1 MRSLVAREMFQ
12 EERYLIPHIFCR
24 LIEVERSFA
33 SVIEDESD
41 LTIPLITRYW
51 THATGEGEIVQSSL
65 FLLMIVPRLMDPGS
79 PKTINLYDI
88 TADEIDTTV
97 TILRRILRN
106 EDTIAAFV
114 EAIPS
119 HLQRFRD
126 FEATIVLDILGKF
139 WSWARATRKDPL
151 CSIFLKS
158 IRTSVPLWRSLFEAS
173 LRPANKR
180 TTASFACTPHFHI
193 CTLAF
198 HLVQS
203 RDSSTEAMA
212 LTELWVST
220 GVFDAL
226 EVSIGEVLRHG
237 TEEEQ
242 VELCGNLAYIY
253 HGISYGPEGNPSLTS
268 LMRQQ
273 LPRPRT
279 IRRLWDIS
287 LKLSG
292 TGITKVAS
300 SHAARVMVM
309 SLEALFNTP
318 NTCARRGCGERSTAR
333 CARCRSVSYCN
344 IDCQKR
350 DWKDHKMVCN
360 IPMEMQP
367 AVRDEAYRMTRE
379 WSGMNRRH

>member
-1 MRSLVAREMFQ
+1 
-12 EERYLIPHIFCR
+12 
-24 LIEVERSFA
+24 
-33 SVIEDESD
+33 
-41 LTIPLITRYW
+41 
-51 THATGEGEIVQSSL
+51 
-65 FLLMIVPRLMDPGS
+65 MDPGS

-242 VELCGNLAYIY
+242 VELCGE
-253 HGISYGPEGNPSLTS
+253 SFCT
-268 LMRQQ
+268 LM
-273 LPRPRT
+273 
-279 IRRLWDIS
+279 S
-287 LKLSG
+287 
-292 TGITKVAS
+292 
-300 SHAARVMVM
+300 
-309 SLEALFNTP
+309 
-318 NTCARRGCGERSTAR
+318 
-333 CARCRSVSYCN
+333 
-344 IDCQKR
+344 
-350 DWKDHKMVCN
+350 
-360 IPMEMQP
+360 
-367 AVRDEAYRMTRE
+367 
-379 WSGMNRRH
+379 